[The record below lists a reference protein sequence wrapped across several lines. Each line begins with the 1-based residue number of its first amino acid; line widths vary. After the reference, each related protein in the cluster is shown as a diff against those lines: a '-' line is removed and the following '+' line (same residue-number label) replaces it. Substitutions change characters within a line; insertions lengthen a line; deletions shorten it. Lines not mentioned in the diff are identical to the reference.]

1 MFELMAGLKI
11 NFNKSEIMTI
21 NDENNLAATYAELFN
36 CQIGTFPIKYL
47 GVPVSPSRLHVAD
60 WIHILEK
67 SNKRLDIWKRRGHV
81 YCCKNHSHQF

>member
-21 NDENNLAATYAELFN
+21 NDEDNLTATYAALFK

-60 WIHILEK
+60 WLPILEK
-67 SNKRLDIWKRRGHV
+67 SNKRLDI
-81 YCCKNHSHQF
+81 